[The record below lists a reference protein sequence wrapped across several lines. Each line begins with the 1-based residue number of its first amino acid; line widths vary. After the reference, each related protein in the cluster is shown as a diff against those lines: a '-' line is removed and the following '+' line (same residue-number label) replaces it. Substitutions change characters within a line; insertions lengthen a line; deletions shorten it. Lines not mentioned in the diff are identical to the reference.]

1 MLHNILTLLKYKQA
15 TMGLK
20 GPHSYF
26 VTEDECAARQNL
38 RNAANVALTGKLQ
51 KIRKASG
58 Q

>member
-1 MLHNILTLLKYKQA
+1 
-15 TMGLK
+15 MGLK

-51 KIRKASG
+51 KIKKASG